1 MTARTDAT
9 APPGDAPVAATAPR
23 LDAAR
28 VRVRVKA
35 VPDPELP
42 MITLGDLGVVSAV
55 TTADDG
61 TLTVELTPTFL
72 GCPALPAITAAVQ
85 DVLEECGHPDGRVRQ
100 VLTPA
105 WSTDRI
111 TPEGRAKLAAHGIAP
126 PSPAGAASG
135 PVRVDLGVPC
145 PHCGSRATRPHSS
158 FGPTRCQSMLR
169 CTACRETFPS
179 MTAI

>member
-1 MTARTDAT
+1 ME
-9 APPGDAPVAATAPR
+9 
-23 LDAAR
+23 
-28 VRVRVKA
+28 A

-100 VLTPA
+100 VPHAYLEHGPHHPGGPRQARRPRHRPA
-105 WSTDRI
+105 LPR
-111 TPEGRAKLAAHGIAP
+111 RRRVR
-126 PSPAGAASG
+126 AGARRPRR
-135 PVRVDLGVPC
+135 PVPALRVAGHPAAQLLRADALPVDAALHGLPGDL
-145 PHCGSRATRPHSS
+145 
-158 FGPTRCQSMLR
+158 
-169 CTACRETFPS
+169 PS